1 MKNGDKSD
9 NGAKDVHAI
18 DRQLVDLARRV
29 FQASVDRLPDVAA
42 RRLRQARERA
52 LNALDAGS

>member
-9 NGAKDVHAI
+9 NGAEDVHAI

-29 FQASVDRLPDVAA
+29 IQASVDRLPDVAA
-42 RRLRQARERA
+42 RRLRQARARA